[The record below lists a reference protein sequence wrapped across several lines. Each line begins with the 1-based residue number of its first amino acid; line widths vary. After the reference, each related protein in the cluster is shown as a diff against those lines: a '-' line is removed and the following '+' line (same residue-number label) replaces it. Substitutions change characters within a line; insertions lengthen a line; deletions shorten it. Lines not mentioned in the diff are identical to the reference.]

1 MDDPSRA
8 DSSCA
13 LGAAWHDPV
22 LIERLDRAL
31 LRMRRAVVRPEST
44 SVPIPALQRT
54 VDLAKIMAC
63 LAIADLQDPEDPLRP
78 VTVKDVAAALSLE
91 HSTTSRLL
99 ADTEAEDLIRRTT
112 DSQDRRRTVVHL
124 TSTGQVVVE
133 QSATIRTWSIDAL
146 LADWTPQELSTF
158 TELIEKFSATID
170 ERSAQ
175 VMAAGIQ
182 RFRDAP

>member
-1 MDDPSRA
+1 MHDPSRP
-8 DSSCA
+8 DRGPA
-13 LGAAWHDPV
+13 LGTAWHDPA

-63 LAIADLQDPEDPLRP
+63 LAISDLQDPDDAMRP
-78 VTVKDVAAALSLE
+78 VTVKDVAAALALE

-99 ADTEAEDLIRRTT
+99 ADTEAEGLIRRTT

-124 TSTGQVVVE
+124 TETGHAVVE
-133 QSATIRTWSIDAL
+133 QSATIRAWSIDAL
-146 LADWTPQELSTF
+146 LAEWTPEELSSF
-158 TELIEKFSATID
+158 TDLIEKFSATIAT
-170 ERSAQ
+170 RSDH